1 MYINQEGREKS
12 TEKRLHIM
20 KCFQEAVRNR
30 RTNYALGREIGVLP
44 SQIIAA
50 VESMTKEVPSSFNMQ
65 SARVIVAMG
74 EHHEKIW
81 HITKETLRKIVPAE
95 KFAPTEAKIDGFA
108 AAYGTIL
115 FFDETA
121 TVTHMQQQFAAY
133 AENFP
138 IWAQQSN
145 GMLQFAIWTALTNMG
160 LGVNLQ
166 HYNPLIDDEV
176 KQAFQVPDS
185 WKLIAQMPFGAP
197 IEPPKAI
204 EKIAIEERVKVFR

>member
-1 MYINQEGREKS
+1 
-12 TEKRLHIM
+12 
-20 KCFQEAVRNR
+20 
-30 RTNYALGREIGVLP
+30 
-44 SQIIAA
+44 
-50 VESMTKEVPSSFNMQ
+50 
-65 SARVIVAMG
+65 
-74 EHHEKIW
+74 
-81 HITKETLRKIVPAE
+81 
-95 KFAPTEAKIDGFA
+95 
-108 AAYGTIL
+108 
-115 FFDETA
+115 
-121 TVTHMQQQFAAY
+121 MQQQFAAY

>member
-1 MYINQEGREKS
+1 
-12 TEKRLHIM
+12 M
-20 KCFQEAVRNR
+20 KCFQEAVTNR
-30 RTNYALGREIGVLP
+30 RTNYALGKEIKVLP

-50 VESMTKEVPSSFNMQ
+50 VEKMTHEVPSSFNMQ
-65 SARVIVAMG
+65 SARVVVAMG

-108 AAYGTIL
+108 AAYGTVL

-185 WKLIAQMPFGAP
+185 WKLIAQMPFGAQV
-197 IEPPKAI
+197 EPPKPI

>member
-1 MYINQEGREKS
+1 
-12 TEKRLHIM
+12 M

-108 AAYGTIL
+108 AAYGTVL

>member
-1 MYINQEGREKS
+1 
-12 TEKRLHIM
+12 M

-30 RTNYALGREIGVLP
+30 RTNYALGRKIEVLP
-44 SQIIAA
+44 SQVIAA

-95 KFAPTEAKIDGFA
+95 NFAPTEAKIDGFA

-185 WKLIAQMPFGAP
+185 WKLIAQMPFGSP

-204 EKIAIEERVKVFR
+204 EKIAIEERG

>member
-1 MYINQEGREKS
+1 
-12 TEKRLHIM
+12 M

-108 AAYGTIL
+108 AAYGTVL

-185 WKLIAQMPFGAP
+185 WKLIAQMPFGAQV
-197 IEPPKAI
+197 EPPKPI

>member
-1 MYINQEGREKS
+1 M
-12 TEKRLHIM
+12 
-20 KCFQEAVRNR
+20 RNR

-121 TVTHMQQQFAAY
+121 TVMHMQQQFAAY

>member
-1 MYINQEGREKS
+1 
-12 TEKRLHIM
+12 M
-20 KCFQEAVRNR
+20 KCFQEAVTNR
-30 RTNYALGREIGVLP
+30 RTNYALGKEIKVLP

-50 VESMTKEVPSSFNMQ
+50 VEKMTHEVPSSFNMQ
-65 SARVIVAMG
+65 SARVVVAMG

-115 FFDETA
+115 FFDETK
-121 TVTHMQQQFAAY
+121 TVEKMQQQFNAY

-138 IWAQQSN
+138 IWAQQAN
-145 GMLQFAIWTALTNMG
+145 GMLQFAIWTALANLG

-166 HYNPLIDDEV
+166 HYNPLIDEKV
-176 KQAFQVPDS
+176 KKTFQVPDS
-185 WKLIAQMPFGAP
+185 WKLIAQMPFGAKL
-197 IEPPKAI
+197 EAPKTI
-204 EKIAIEERVKVFR
+204 EKMDIAERVKIFR

>member
-1 MYINQEGREKS
+1 
-12 TEKRLHIM
+12 M

-121 TVTHMQQQFAAY
+121 TVMHMQQQFAAY